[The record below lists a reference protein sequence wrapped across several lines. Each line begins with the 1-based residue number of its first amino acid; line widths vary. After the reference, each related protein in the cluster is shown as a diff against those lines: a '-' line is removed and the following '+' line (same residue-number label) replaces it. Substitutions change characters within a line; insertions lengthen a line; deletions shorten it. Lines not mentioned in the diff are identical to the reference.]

1 MSVFNYA
8 MVKNMVKLTL
18 ITVAALSSTLGLRTE
33 LAIIFGDIFWST
45 WFAIGWVGIIIAVL
59 SYYKAK
65 QDIDLMELREFKEH
79 RRILGVLDN
88 QPKTNSS
95 AVLLNES
102 KVES

>member
-8 MVKNMVKLTL
+8 MSKNMVKLTL
-18 ITVAALSSTLGLRTE
+18 ITIAALSSTLGLRTE
-33 LAIIFGDIFWST
+33 LAIILGDIFWST

-88 QPKTNSS
+88 QPKTTSP

-102 KVES
+102 KV